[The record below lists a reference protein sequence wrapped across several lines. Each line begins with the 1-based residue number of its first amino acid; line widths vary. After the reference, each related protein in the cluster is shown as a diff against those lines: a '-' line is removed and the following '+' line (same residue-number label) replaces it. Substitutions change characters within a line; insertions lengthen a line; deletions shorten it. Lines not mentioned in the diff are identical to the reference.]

1 MTWVFSPT
9 FDAVGDDGN
18 ILDNWQEIEITEG
31 ETLFAD
37 ELEETG
43 CFRRKSY
50 GDWWEFCVDDDWLD
64 PAEMVGEMAVSIA
77 CALLLP
83 LVRSITLLFDVDPS
97 DNWTGFGEDG
107 NELSDDESEDIG
119 EDSLRS
125 FVDWYNPLDDEPR
138 KNNNSILFADYNRG
152 R

>member
-1 MTWVFSPT
+1 
-9 FDAVGDDGN
+9 
-18 ILDNWQEIEITEG
+18 
-31 ETLFAD
+31 
-37 ELEETG
+37 
-43 CFRRKSY
+43 
-50 GDWWEFCVDDDWLD
+50 
-64 PAEMVGEMAVSIA
+64 MVGEMAVSIA

-125 FVDWYNPLDDEPR
+125 FVD
-138 KNNNSILFADYNRG
+138 
-152 R
+152 